1 MRPLPIASRW
11 SRATVGLDSP
21 VAHDGAL
28 TQARTIMVDINV
40 SNFITVGL
48 MAVLFTVV
56 LKTGLSA
63 AGIKPAWL

>member
-1 MRPLPIASRW
+1 
-11 SRATVGLDSP
+11 
-21 VAHDGAL
+21 
-28 TQARTIMVDINV
+28 MVDINV